1 MDGRTMLNLVS
12 TSLNALRRTTKPL
25 IGSLLV
31 GAALCSNALQAEP
44 ITLEQTVAVQ
54 HVTELTISADGNYTA
69 FIRNRPRNPYTEDD
83 GSSYRELFM
92 MHDKGQEI
100 PFITGDVR
108 VGNLKFSP
116 DSSQLYF
123 VSKRGKDKFA
133 SLYRIAVN
141 GGEATKVLSHGNTI
155 ASYDISQD
163 GKHLAFIAKPAEPKT
178 KEQLTK
184 KGFKAEVYE
193 EESELN
199 QLWLA
204 DLTASELKPEVIAI
218 GGNVLS
224 LSFAPDNNHLLIR
237 TAPTALID
245 DNYMASQYQV
255 VNLAGETVQRFA
267 TAGKLDKAEFSPDG
281 SKIALIGS
289 EDIHDPSAGRLLL
302 ADLKSGQ
309 VTDILPD
316 YMGHVQD
323 VAWRS
328 NTELEYVGHV
338 GTEAEVGRLNVRNMK
353 RSDVVKAGNGIV
365 TTLAIASNSENTRVL
380 LNKAGHPAEVYAMT
394 KRGALNRLT
403 NSNPW
408 LADISMPKQET
419 VRHKARDG
427 LELQGIL
434 VYPLNYVK
442 GQQYPLVMVVHGGP
456 EAHISNG
463 WLDRYASPVK
473 LMASEGYMQFF
484 PNYRGSTGRGVE
496 FSKLGQNDY
505 AGKEFDDLVDAKKHL
520 VDIGLAD
527 ASKVGITGGSYGGYA
542 SAWAATKQTEHFA
555 ASVMF
560 VGISNNLSKF
570 GTTDIAN
577 EMHLVHARS
586 YPWQKWQWYLERSPI
601 YHAEQAQTPILIMHG
616 KEDTRVHPSQSMELY
631 RYLKTHG
638 KVPVRLVLYPGE
650 GHGNQKA
657 AAQLDYG
664 MRLIRW
670 MDHFLKQG
678 KTELPDHQLMHS
690 DKIKAAK
697 ASEEDKTPTDSK
709 NAA

>member
-1 MDGRTMLNLVS
+1 MDNPVSNPLHKLKLTTSTLVS
-12 TSLNALRRTTKPL
+12 SALISATLFSTA
-25 IGSLLV
+25 LL
-31 GAALCSNALQAEP
+31 AKP
-44 ITLEQTVAVQ
+44 ITLEQTVSVKS
-54 HVTELTISADGNYTA
+54 VTELTISADGKHTA
-69 FIRNRPRNPYTEDD
+69 FIRNRPRNPYQEDD

-92 MHDKGQEI
+92 VDDKGAER
-100 PFITGDVR
+100 PFVTGDVR
-108 VGNLKFSP
+108 INNLKFSP
-116 DSSQLYF
+116 DHSQLYF

-133 SLYRIAVN
+133 SLYKIAVN
-141 GGEATKVLSHGNTI
+141 GGEANQVLSHGNTI
-155 ASYDISQD
+155 SGYDISQD
-163 GKHLAFIAKPAEPKT
+163 GSKLAFLAKPAAPKT

-193 EESELN
+193 EESELT

-204 DLTASELKPEVIAI
+204 DLTAAEIKPELISI
-218 GGNVLS
+218 EGNVLS
-224 LSFAPDNNHLLIR
+224 VDFAPDNKHLLIR

-245 DNYMASQYQV
+245 DNYMASQYQ
-255 VNLAGETVQRFA
+255 LITLTGSTVQQFA
-267 TAGKLDKAEFSPDG
+267 TAGKLDKAAFSPDG
-281 SKIALIGS
+281 SKLAIIGS

-302 ADLKSGQ
+302 ADVANGNIRE
-309 VTDILPD
+309 ILPQ

-323 VAWRS
+323 IAWRS
-328 NTELEYVGHV
+328 NTELDYLGHV
-338 GTEAEVGRLNVRNMK
+338 GTEAEIGRLNVRNNK
-353 RSDVVKAGNGIV
+353 RNIVVKTGNGII
-365 TTLAIASNSENTRVL
+365 TRLAIASNGEQARVL
-380 LNKAGHPAEVYAMT
+380 LNKAGHPNEVYALS
-394 KRGALNRLT
+394 KRGALSRLT
-403 NSNPW
+403 DSNPW
-408 LADISMPKQET
+408 LAEISMPKQET

-427 LELQGIL
+427 LDLEGIL
-434 VYPLNYVK
+434 IYPLNYEQGK
-442 GQQYPLVMVVHGGP
+442 QYPLVMVVHGGP
-456 EAHISNG
+456 EAHISDG

-473 LMASEGYMQFF
+473 LMAAEGYMQFF

-505 AGKEFDDLVDAKKHL
+505 AGKEFDDLVDAKQHL
-520 VDIGLAD
+520 VDSGLVD
-527 ASKVGITGGSYGGYA
+527 PRKVGITGGSYGGYA

-601 YHAEQAQTPILIMHG
+601 YHAEQARTPILIMHG

-664 MRLIRW
+664 MRLVRW

-678 KTELPDHQLMHS
+678 HTELPDHQLPHS
-690 DKIKAAK
+690 DNIKAVKEATENK
-697 ASEEDKTPTDSK
+697 ETNVNKD
-709 NAA
+709 AA

>member
-1 MDGRTMLNLVS
+1 MQNPVTNPPKQRQLVA
-12 TSLNALRRTTKPL
+12 TALLSPALLGAVLFSPTL
-25 IGSLLV
+25 I
-31 GAALCSNALQAEP
+31 AKP
-44 ITLEQTVAVQ
+44 ITLEQTVSVQ
-54 HVTELTISADGNYTA
+54 SVTELTISSDGKHTA
-69 FIRNRPRNPYTEDD
+69 FVRNRPRNPYKDDD

-92 MHDKGQEI
+92 LTESGQET

-108 VGNLKFSP
+108 VNNLKFSP
-116 DSSQLYF
+116 DDKTLFF

-133 SLYRIAVN
+133 SLYKIAVN
-141 GGEATKVLSHGNTI
+141 GGEASQVLSHGNAI
-155 ASYDISQD
+155 AGYDVSQD
-163 GKHLAFIAKPAEPKT
+163 GNKLAFLAKPAEPKT

-193 EESELN
+193 EESELT

-204 DLTASELKPEVIAI
+204 DLTTSEIKPETVTIE
-218 GGNVLS
+218 GNVLS
-224 LSFAPDNNHLLIR
+224 VNFAPDNKHILIR
-237 TAPTALID
+237 SAPTALID
-245 DNYMASQYQV
+245 DNYMASQYQLI
-255 VNLAGETVQRFA
+255 NLAGNTVQQFA
-267 TAGKLDKAEFSPDG
+267 TTGKLGKAAFSPDG
-281 SKIALIGS
+281 KKLAIIGS
-289 EDIHDPSAGRLLL
+289 ADIHDPSAGRLLL
-302 ADLKSGQ
+302 ADVTSGK
-309 VTDILPD
+309 VNEILPD

-323 VAWRS
+323 IAWRS
-328 NTELEYVGHV
+328 NTELDYLGHV
-338 GTEAEVGRLNVRNMK
+338 GTGAEIGRVNIRNNK
-353 RSDVVKAGNGIV
+353 RSVVVKDGNGIV
-365 TTLAIASNSENTRVL
+365 TRLVVATNGEQARVL
-380 LNKAGHPAEVYAMT
+380 LNKAEHPNEVYALSQ
-394 KRGALNRLT
+394 RGALNRQT
-403 NSNPW
+403 DSNPW
-408 LADISMPKQET
+408 LADIDMPKQET
-419 VRHKARDG
+419 IRHTASDG
-427 LELQGIL
+427 LALEGVL
-434 VYPLNYVK
+434 VYPLDYVK
-442 GQQYPLVMVVHGGP
+442 DKQYPLVMVVHGGP
-456 EAHISNG
+456 EAHMSDG

-473 LMASEGYMQFF
+473 LMAAEGYMQFF

-520 VDIGLAD
+520 VDIGLVD
-527 ASKVGITGGSYGGYA
+527 AKKVGITGGSYGGYA

-601 YHAEQAQTPILIMHG
+601 YHAEQARTPILIMHG
-616 KEDTRVHPSQSMELY
+616 KNDTRVHPSQSMELY

-678 KTELPDHQLMHS
+678 NTELPDHQLPHS

-697 ASEEDKTPTDSK
+697 EQDDKQPEDNK

>member
-1 MDGRTMLNLVS
+1 MQNLRKISLYRLKLAAKTLLSTTLVGAMLCS
-12 TSLNALRRTTKPL
+12 TSLL
-25 IGSLLV
+25 
-31 GAALCSNALQAEP
+31 AEP
-44 ITLEQTVAVQ
+44 ITLEQTVSVQ
-54 HVTELTISADGNYTA
+54 SVTELAVSNDGKHTA
-69 FIRNRPRNPYTEDD
+69 FVRNRPRNPYKDDD

-92 MHDKGQEI
+92 VDDKGQET
-100 PFITGDVR
+100 PFVTGDIR
-108 VGNLKFSP
+108 LGNIKFSP
-116 DSSQLYF
+116 DSTQLYF

-133 SLYRIAVN
+133 SLYKIAVN
-141 GGEATKVLSHGNTI
+141 GGEAIKVLSHGNTI

-163 GKHLAFIAKPAEPKT
+163 GKKLVFMAKPAEPKT

-193 EESELN
+193 EESEFT

-204 DLTASELKPEVIAI
+204 DLTADELTANAI
-218 GGNVLS
+218 SITGNVLS
-224 LSFAPDNNHLLIR
+224 VSFAPDNQHLLIR

-245 DNYMASQYQV
+245 DNYMASQYQLI
-255 VNLAGETVQRFA
+255 NLTGETIQQFA
-267 TAGKLDKAEFSPDG
+267 TAGKLDKAVFSPDG
-281 SKIALIGS
+281 SKVAVIGS
-289 EDIHDPSAGRLLL
+289 ADIHDPSAGRLLL
-302 ADLKSGQ
+302 ADVATGKMTEVL
-309 VTDILPD
+309 VD
-316 YMGHVQD
+316 YQGHVQD
-323 VAWRS
+323 IAWRS
-328 NTELEYVGHV
+328 NTELDYLGHV
-338 GTEAEVGRLNVRNMK
+338 GTEAEIGRVNVRNLK
-353 RSDVVKAGNGIV
+353 RSSLVKAGSGIV
-365 TTLAIASNSENTRVL
+365 TRLEVAGNNSQAKVL
-380 LNKAGHPAEVYAMT
+380 LNKPEHPTEVYALGN
-394 KRGALNRLT
+394 RGALSRLT

-408 LADISMPKQET
+408 LSDISMPEQQT
-419 VRHKARDG
+419 IRHNARDG
-427 LELQGIL
+427 LALEGIL

-442 GQQYPLVMVVHGGP
+442 DKQYPLIMVVHGGP

-473 LMASEGYMQFF
+473 LMAAHGYMQFF

-505 AGKEFDDLVDAKKHL
+505 AGKEFDDIVDAKQHLVAEGLVDAT
-520 VDIGLAD
+520 
-527 ASKVGITGGSYGGYA
+527 KVGITGGSYGGYA

-601 YHAEQAQTPILIMHG
+601 YHAEQAKTPILIMHG

-664 MRLIRW
+664 LRLIRW
-670 MDHFLKQG
+670 MDHFLMQG
-678 KTELPDHQLMHS
+678 KTELPEHQLPHS
-690 DKIKAAK
+690 DNIK
-697 ASEEDKTPTDSK
+697 SEKDNSDAQNK

>member
-1 MDGRTMLNLVS
+1 MVKPLPQPLQQRKLSAASYVS
-12 TSLNALRRTTKPL
+12 TALL
-25 IGSLLV
+25 S
-31 GAALCSNALQAEP
+31 AALFSPVLTAKP
-44 ITLEQTVAVQ
+44 ITLEQTVSVQ
-54 HVTELTISADGNYTA
+54 SVTELAISADGQQTA
-69 FIRNRPRNPYTEDD
+69 FIRNRPRNPYQDDD

-92 MHDKGQEI
+92 VDKSGQETS
-100 PFITGDVR
+100 FITGDVR
-108 VGNLKFSP
+108 VANLKFSP
-116 DSSQLYF
+116 DNRTLYF
-123 VSKRGKDKFA
+123 TSKRGKDKFA
-133 SLYRIAVN
+133 SLYKIAVN
-141 GGEATKVLSHGNTI
+141 GGEATQVYSHGNAI

-163 GKHLAFIAKPAEPKT
+163 GRKIAFIAKPAEPT
-178 KEQLTK
+178 SKEQLTK

-204 DLTASELKPEVIAI
+204 DLNTPDISPKTITVE
-218 GGNVLS
+218 GNVLS
-224 LSFAPDNNHLLIR
+224 ADFAPDNKHILIR
-237 TAPTALID
+237 TAPTSLID
-245 DNYMASQYQV
+245 DNYMASRYQLI
-255 VNLAGETVQRFA
+255 NLAGDTVQQFV
-267 TAGKLDKAEFSPDG
+267 TAGKLDKAAFSPDG
-281 SKIALIGS
+281 KKLAIIGS

-302 ADLKSGQ
+302 ADVATGKLSE
-309 VTDILPD
+309 ILPD

-323 VAWRS
+323 IAWRS
-328 NTELEYVGHV
+328 NTELDYLGHV
-338 GTEAEVGRLNVRNMK
+338 GTEAEIGRLNIRNSK
-353 RSDVVKAGNGIV
+353 RNIIVKTGNGIA
-365 TTLAIASNSENTRVL
+365 TRLAYANQSEHARVL
-380 LNKAGHPAEVYAMT
+380 LNKAAHPNEVYALS
-394 KRGALNRLT
+394 KNGDLKRLT

-408 LADISMPKQET
+408 LAEIDMPKQQT
-419 VRHKARDG
+419 LRYQAADG
-427 LELQGIL
+427 LDLEGIL
-434 VYPLNYVK
+434 VYPLNYQE

-473 LMASEGYMQFF
+473 LMAAEGYVQFF
-484 PNYRGSTGRGVE
+484 PNYRGSTGRGVA

-520 VDIGLAD
+520 VASGLVD
-527 ASKVGITGGSYGGYA
+527 TTKVGITGGSYGGYA

-601 YHAEQAQTPILIMHG
+601 FYAEQARTPILIMHG

-638 KVPVRLVLYPGE
+638 NVPVRLVLYPGE

-664 MRLIRW
+664 LRLIRW

-678 KTELPDHQLMHS
+678 NTALPDHQLPHA

-697 ASEEDKTPTDSK
+697 ESEDKQVAQTNNT
-709 NAA
+709 AA

>member
-1 MDGRTMLNLVS
+1 MDNPVPHPLQRRKLS
-12 TSLNALRRTTKPL
+12 TSAYFSTAFSTALL
-25 IGSLLV
+25 
-31 GAALCSNALQAEP
+31 GAVLFSPAVAAEP
-44 ITLEQTVAVQ
+44 ITLEQTVSVQ
-54 HVTELTISADGNYTA
+54 SVTELAISADGQRTA
-69 FIRNRPRNPYTEDD
+69 FIRNRPRNPYHDDD
-83 GSSYRELFM
+83 GSSYRELFLV
-92 MHDKGQEI
+92 DKNGQET

-108 VGNLKFSP
+108 VGNLRFSP
-116 DSSQLYF
+116 DNTALYF
-123 VSKRGKDKFA
+123 TSKRGKDKFA
-133 SLYRIAVN
+133 GLYKIAVN
-141 GGEATKVLSHGNTI
+141 GGEATQVYSHGNTI
-155 ASYDISQD
+155 VSYDISQD
-163 GKHLAFIAKPAEPKT
+163 GRKMAFVAKPAEPKS

-204 DLTASELKPEVIAI
+204 DLNTPEITPQTI
-218 GGNVLS
+218 TIEGNVLS
-224 LSFAPDNNHLLIR
+224 VNFAPDNKHILIR
-237 TAPTALID
+237 TAPTSLVD
-245 DNYMASQYQV
+245 DDYMASSYRL
-255 VNLAGETVQRFA
+255 VNFAGETVQQFA
-267 TAGKLDKAEFSPDG
+267 TAGKLDKAAFSPDG
-281 SKIALIGS
+281 KKLAIIGS

-302 ADLKSGQ
+302 ADVATGKLSE
-309 VTDILPD
+309 ILPD

-323 VAWRS
+323 IAWRS
-328 NTELEYVGHV
+328 NTELDYLGHV
-338 GTEAEVGRLNVRNMK
+338 GTEAEIGRLNIRNSK
-353 RSDVVKAGNGIV
+353 RNIIVKAGNGIATRLV
-365 TTLAIASNSENTRVL
+365 AASKSEQARVL
-380 LNKAGHPAEVYAMT
+380 LNKAAHPNEVYALG
-394 KRGALNRLT
+394 KGGELQRLT
-403 NSNPW
+403 QSNPW
-408 LADISMPKQET
+408 LAEVDLPRQET
-419 VRHKARDG
+419 LRYKATDG
-427 LELQGIL
+427 LDLEGIL
-434 VYPLNYVK
+434 VYPLNYAK

-473 LMASEGYMQFF
+473 LMAAEGYVQFF
-484 PNYRGSTGRGVE
+484 PNYRGSTGRGVA

-520 VDIGLAD
+520 VNIGLVN
-527 ASKVGITGGSYGGYA
+527 SKKVGITGGSYGGYA
-542 SAWAATKQTEHFA
+542 SAWAATRQTEHFA

-601 YHAEQAQTPILIMHG
+601 YYAEQARTPILIMHG
-616 KEDTRVHPSQSMELY
+616 KDDTRVHPSQSMELY

-678 KTELPDHQLMHS
+678 NTELPAHQLPHS
-690 DKIKAAK
+690 EKIKAANE
-697 ASEEDKTPTDSK
+697 SEDKQE
-709 NAA
+709 AATNKTAA